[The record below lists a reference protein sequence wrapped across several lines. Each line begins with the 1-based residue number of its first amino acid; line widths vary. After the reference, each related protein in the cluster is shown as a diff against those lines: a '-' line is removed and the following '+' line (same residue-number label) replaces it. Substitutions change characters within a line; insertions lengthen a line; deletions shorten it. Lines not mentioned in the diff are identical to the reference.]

1 MFALNARS
9 TAELDTVTS
18 DYLLTITIITKH
30 MAICRS
36 CQSYYKKNQWN
47 QSDECSDCAYTA
59 DVPLF
64 DEEDSLEVE
73 HLLNP
78 SGRTLPRF
86 NE

>member
-1 MFALNARS
+1 
-9 TAELDTVTS
+9 
-18 DYLLTITIITKH
+18 

-36 CQSYYKKNQWN
+36 CQSCYKKHQWN
-47 QSDECSDCAYTA
+47 QSDECNDCAYTA

-78 SGRTLPRF
+78 TGRKLP
-86 NE
+86 NLYND

>member
-9 TAELDTVTS
+9 TAESEPLPT
-18 DYLLTITIITKH
+18 YLSTITIITNT

-78 SGRTLPRF
+78 TGKTPARF

>member
-1 MFALNARS
+1 MFALNTRS
-9 TAELDTVTS
+9 TAEAEPS
-18 DYLLTITIITKH
+18 PPNIINYNNNNKH

-64 DEEDSLEVE
+64 DEEDSLEIE

-78 SGRTLPRF
+78 SGKVPARF

>member
-1 MFALNARS
+1 MFVSNWAS
-9 TAELDTVTS
+9 TS
-18 DYLLTITIITKH
+18 DPEPSPGLTLTYNNNNKH

-47 QSDECSDCAYTA
+47 QSDECSDCAYTT

-78 SGRTLPRF
+78 TGKTPARF

>member
-1 MFALNARS
+1 MKQYWVSQSPTLQEHNNNN
-9 TAELDTVTS
+9 
-18 DYLLTITIITKH
+18 KH

-47 QSDECSDCAYTA
+47 QGDECSDCAYTA

-78 SGRTLPRF
+78 SGKVPARF

>member
-9 TAELDTVTS
+9 TAESEPLPT
-18 DYLLTITIITKH
+18 YLSTITIITNT

-47 QSDECSDCAYTA
+47 QSDECSDCAYTT

-78 SGRTLPRF
+78 TGKTPARF

>member
-1 MFALNARS
+1 MAYS
-9 TAELDTVTS
+9 KIVIWPSPYLDNQK
-18 DYLLTITIITKH
+18 LPPG
-30 MAICRS
+30 
-36 CQSYYKKNQWN
+36 SYGMR
-47 QSDECSDCAYTA
+47 YTYVDV

-64 DEEDSLEVE
+64 DEEDSVEVE

>member
-1 MFALNARS
+1 
-9 TAELDTVTS
+9 
-18 DYLLTITIITKH
+18 

-47 QSDECSDCAYTA
+47 QSDECNDCAYTA

>member
-9 TAELDTVTS
+9 TAESEPLPT
-18 DYLLTITIITKH
+18 YLSTITIITNT

-64 DEEDSLEVE
+64 DEEDSLEIE

-78 SGRTLPRF
+78 SGKVPARF

>member
-1 MFALNARS
+1 MTQMRRLKLRGC
-9 TAELDTVTS
+9 
-18 DYLLTITIITKH
+18 LLFYKYNNNNKH

-78 SGRTLPRF
+78 TGKTPARF

>member
-1 MFALNARS
+1 
-9 TAELDTVTS
+9 
-18 DYLLTITIITKH
+18 

-47 QSDECSDCAYTA
+47 QSDECSDCAYTV

-73 HLLNP
+73 HLFNP
-78 SGRTLPRF
+78 SGGHYRGLMNNVTYSIQFFF
-86 NE
+86 NA

>member
-1 MFALNARS
+1 
-9 TAELDTVTS
+9 
-18 DYLLTITIITKH
+18 

-47 QSDECSDCAYTA
+47 QSDECNDCVYTA

-78 SGRTLPRF
+78 SGRTLPKF

>member
-1 MFALNARS
+1 MKQYWVSQSPTLQEHNNNN
-9 TAELDTVTS
+9 
-18 DYLLTITIITKH
+18 KH

-36 CQSYYKKNQWN
+36 CHSYYKKNQWN
-47 QSDECSDCAYTA
+47 QSDECSDCAYTV

-78 SGRTLPRF
+78 TGRTLPRF

>member
-1 MFALNARS
+1 MFALSARS
-9 TAELDTVTS
+9 AAEAEPLPP
-18 DYLLTITIITKH
+18 TIINYKNNNKH

-36 CQSYYKKNQWN
+36 CHSYYKKNQWN